1 MAGNYIGSLQNPA
14 DIYSHDLIN
23 EAMKYIQDV
32 QSGKMQNVTADHANW
47 LRDFAL
53 GQLSRAQGT
62 DTPYDD
68 SWVRQYMGGN
78 TLTSQQRDLGYASQR
93 AGITGNWDSSWAPE
107 APSAQMAQTLPQ
119 QKYALDYARAIGR
132 YDPTAV
138 NEQALSQMIGA
149 GTSPQARELQMQY
162 AIDQLT
168 RTGKFDPSIVSSG
181 PTGGVPTGDQ
191 FLQDLLWQSIQDE
204 IAKQSYDP
212 VTQTYKRDANF
223 LQRIAE
229 MIQAWQGRAGEQ
241 FAPSRARGFT
251 PASVADIGAT
261 AVDRFVASNKE
272 SGPQGPPGRESLSH
286 RGANRALT
294 IAQAQRYASAYPDA
308 EAFIRDVNSNSQLTP
323 DMKRELQQWANA
335 NRFKPIWRRS

>member
-1 MAGNYIGSLQNPA
+1 
-14 DIYSHDLIN
+14 
-23 EAMKYIQDV
+23 
-32 QSGKMQNVTADHANW
+32 
-47 LRDFAL
+47 
-53 GQLSRAQGT
+53 
-62 DTPYDD
+62 
-68 SWVRQYMGGN
+68 
-78 TLTSQQRDLGYASQR
+78 
-93 AGITGNWDSSWAPE
+93 
-107 APSAQMAQTLPQ
+107 
-119 QKYALDYARAIGR
+119 
-132 YDPTAV
+132 
-138 NEQALSQMIGA
+138 
-149 GTSPQARELQMQY
+149 MQY
-162 AIDQLT
+162 AIDRFN

-212 VTQTYKRDANF
+212 VTQTYKRDANV

-229 MIQAWQGRAGEQ
+229 MIESWRGRAGGQ
-241 FAPSRARGFT
+241 FAPSRASGFT

-261 AVDRFVASNKE
+261 AVDNFVASNKG
-272 SGPQGPPGRESLSH
+272 SGPQGSLLH

-335 NRFKPIWRRS
+335 NRFKPICRHDSSTGGQHMRIKPRLMKG